1 MKVLHLYLHEVI
13 AENKRSR
20 KDRRKA
26 DDNILIDINRRT
38 FKDRRSGIVR
48 RKHNRL
54 KTKDGAF
61 AVLMPNLSKLVQ
73 IIDINMDGL
82 SVCYCDGKIP
92 NKSSELG
99 IFLLDSFFHVNHIP
113 YKTTYDFEIPITIDF
128 IGSSFKIRQR
138 GLKFDGLTHYQKSKL
153 GHLVRHHTAGV
164 V

>member
-20 KDRRKA
+20 KNRRKA
-26 DDNILIDINRRT
+26 NDNILIDTNRRT
-38 FKDRRSGIVR
+38 YKDRRSGIVR

-61 AVLMPNLSKLVQ
+61 AVFMSKLSKFAQ
-73 IIDINMDGL
+73 IIDISMDGL
-82 SVCYCDGKIP
+82 SVCYCDGNIP
-92 NKSSELG
+92 NKSSELD
-99 IFLLDSFFHVNHIP
+99 IFLLDSFFHANHIP

-153 GHLVRHHTAGV
+153 GYLVRHHTAGV